1 MLSTALRLPRRC
13 LRWAAP
19 IDLVRW
25 VGREDHAA
33 QGGRKLMDSPNPAPP
48 ISVLMYHQVGRFAEP
63 TQHRSSF
70 CDVRRFRAQMGLLKT
85 LGYRVV
91 SLREAQAA
99 LFEGQPLAGRSVVLS
114 FDDGYENFAEHALPV
129 MAEFGYPSVLFAVS
143 GLLGQPARWLSSGGQ
158 DSPLMS
164 AQQLRQ
170 LRSAQVEIGS
180 HTVSHPRLSQ
190 LGATEATRE
199 IADSKAALEQSLG
212 EAVDFFAYPYGD
224 YNPAVRDAVERA
236 GYQAAVTC
244 SRGLANTAP
253 NPFEIPRKAIAYGDS
268 LVGFFWK
275 LAVKNRRKDVYA

>member
-1 MLSTALRLPRRC
+1 
-13 LRWAAP
+13 
-19 IDLVRW
+19 
-25 VGREDHAA
+25 
-33 QGGRKLMDSPNPAPP
+33 MDSPNPAPP

-85 LGYRVV
+85 LGCRVI

-143 GLLGQPARWLSSGGQ
+143 GLLGQPARW
-158 DSPLMS
+158 
-164 AQQLRQ
+164 QLRQ

-180 HTVSHPRLSQ
+180 HTVSHPRLSH
-190 LGATEATRE
+190 LGATEAMRE
-199 IADSKAALEQSLG
+199 IADSKAALEESLG
-212 EAVDFFAYPYGD
+212 AAVDFFAYPYGD

>member
-1 MLSTALRLPRRC
+1 
-13 LRWAAP
+13 
-19 IDLVRW
+19 
-25 VGREDHAA
+25 
-33 QGGRKLMDSPNPAPP
+33 
-48 ISVLMYHQVGRFAEP
+48 
-63 TQHRSSF
+63 
-70 CDVRRFRAQMGLLKT
+70 MGLLKT
-85 LGYRVV
+85 LGCRVI

-99 LFEGQPLAGRSVVLS
+99 LFEGRPLAGRSVVLS

-180 HTVSHPRLSQ
+180 HTVNHPRLSQ
-190 LGATEATRE
+190 LGATEAMRE

-224 YNPAVRDAVERA
+224 YNPAVRDAVAQA